1 VDPGF
6 PILTALIL
14 LPAAGAVGVA
24 LIPSSREDLA
34 KPVGILVAIAEAAL
48 AGVLLVNFSTNNAG
62 FQFQTDQ
69 KWIPAFGISWHLGVD
84 GISLFLVVV
93 TALLFPIGLAGPTI
107 HGRPRQFMAWMLL
120 LEAACIGSFLA
131 LDLFVFFVM
140 FEITLVPMYFI
151 ISGWG
156 YGNRVYA
163 ALKFFVYTMAGSAF
177 LLVGILALVFLTA
190 HGHISFGFI
199 DVARKAPLLNQ
210 TEQRLIFLA
219 LIVGFA
225 VKTPI
230 FPLHTWLPDAHTEA
244 PTAGS
249 IILAGV
255 LLKLGS
261 YGILRFAV
269 FMFPKA
275 AVDLAPLLLTLA
287 VIGITYGAIVATM
300 QKDLK
305 RLVAYSSVAHLGFIV
320 LGIFAFTSQGLSG
333 GVIQMVNHALSTGAL
348 FFLVGMIYERRHT
361 RQIADFGGLQKTVP
375 VLAAVFLFIAM
386 SSIGLPGLNGFVGEF
401 LIMIGTFLTHRWW
414 AIVAATGVI
423 LAAVYM
429 LWAYQ
434 RVFHGVPAGDNTR
447 LPDMTWRERG
457 VMLPLIAGIVL
468 LGVYPKPVLDRINP
482 SVNHL
487 IAHMQ
492 HVDPSLHIPPHGLGR
507 VIAVPPRDDVDG
519 PAAGASGGATAAGAA
534 GAAGSVGSVGSVGS
548 AGSAG
553 SAARVARPGQ
563 SASLSSP
570 AHGGAR

>member
-1 VDPGF
+1 MNPGF
-6 PILTALIL
+6 PILTVMVL
-14 LPAAGAVGVA
+14 LPAVGAAGVA
-24 LIPSSREDLA
+24 LVPKSREDVA
-34 KPVGILVAIAEAAL
+34 KLVGIFVAVAEAAL
-48 AGVLLVNFSTNNAG
+48 AGVLLVDFATNNAG
-62 FQFQTDQ
+62 FQFATDQ

-84 GISLFLVVV
+84 GISLFLVVL
-93 TALLFPIGLAGPTI
+93 TAVLFPIGLAGPAI

-140 FEITLVPMYFI
+140 FEVTLVPMYFI

-190 HGHISFGFI
+190 HGHITFDF
-199 DVARKAPLLNQ
+199 VELARRAPQLTQ

-219 LIVGFA
+219 LVVAFA

-287 VIGITYGAIVATM
+287 VIGMTYGAIVAAM

-305 RLVAYSSVAHLGFIV
+305 RLIAYSSVAHLGFIV
-320 LGIFAFTSQGLSG
+320 LGIFAFTSQGVSG
-333 GVIQMVNHALSTGAL
+333 GVVQMVNHGLSTGAL

-361 RQIADFGGLQKTVP
+361 RQIADFGGLQKSVP
-375 VLAAVFLFIAM
+375 VLAAVFLFITM

-401 LIMIGTFLTHRWW
+401 LVMIGTFITRRWW
-414 AIVAATGVI
+414 AVVGTTGVI

-429 LWAYQ
+429 LWA
-434 RVFHGVPAGDNTR
+434 
-447 LPDMTWRERG
+447 
-457 VMLPLIAGIVL
+457 
-468 LGVYPKPVLDRINP
+468 
-482 SVNHL
+482 
-487 IAHMQ
+487 
-492 HVDPSLHIPPHGLGR
+492 
-507 VIAVPPRDDVDG
+507 
-519 PAAGASGGATAAGAA
+519 
-534 GAAGSVGSVGSVGS
+534 
-548 AGSAG
+548 
-553 SAARVARPGQ
+553 
-563 SASLSSP
+563 
-570 AHGGAR
+570 